1 MRRIL
6 SVIFLVGLYWLNK
19 FKKLNKIL
27 SMRQKEFIN
36 LNDKVIDSEK
46 LYKSIF
52 DASPDAIVMFDIN
65 YRILIA
71 SKSANEVLG
80 FEGDCLVGENI
91 LQFFVDKESKRIEK
105 NIRRVFNENNIG
117 TTNYRGKKNNNST
130 IYEVNSRAIKDD
142 NGNSINLVSII
153 RDVTQKV
160 ILEEVLEAREKQY
173 KELAKELELKN
184 ISLSER
190 VSIDNLTGIKNR
202 YYFDERIK
210 EEVDLA
216 KRQKASFSLLLF
228 DLDHFKLV
236 NDNFGH
242 DVGDKV
248 LKRVTDAVSKIIR
261 SYDIFARWG
270 GEEFVVLMP
279 NTTEAEAVPAAE
291 KIRKTVEDI
300 SHPDIEK
307 ITISIG
313 IAIWEADDDVDQI
326 FVKADKA
333 LYTAKN
339 QGRNRVMVYK
349 KS

>member
-6 SVIFLVGLYWLNK
+6 SVIFLVGLYWVNK

-130 IYEVNSRAIKDD
+130 IYEVNSRAIKDE
-142 NGNSINLVSII
+142 NCNSINLVSII

-173 KELAKELELKN
+173 KELAKELERKN

-242 DVGDKV
+242 DIGDKV

-339 QGRNRVMVYK
+339 QGRNRVIVYK
-349 KS
+349 NS

>member
-6 SVIFLVGLYWLNK
+6 SLIFLVGLYWLNK

-130 IYEVNSRAIKDD
+130 IYEVNSRAIKDE

-153 RDVTQKV
+153 RDVTQKAT
-160 ILEEVLEAREKQY
+160 LEEALEAREKQY

-313 IAIWEADDDVDQI
+313 IAIWELDDDVDQI

-339 QGRNRVMVYK
+339 QGRNRVIVYN

>member
-1 MRRIL
+1 MKRIL
-6 SVIFLVGLYWLNK
+6 SIIFLIGLYWL
-19 FKKLNKIL
+19 KKIKELNKAL
-27 SMRQKEFIN
+27 NERQAELIY
-36 LNDKVIDSEK
+36 LNDKVIESER
-46 LYKSIF
+46 LYKSIL
-52 DASPDAIVMFDIN
+52 DASPNAIVMLDMKYNI
-65 YRILIA
+65 ILA
-71 SKSANEVLG
+71 SNAAIDVLG
-80 FEGDCLVGENI
+80 YSGDSLIGENI
-91 LQFFVDKESKRIEK
+91 LQFFAEDEHLEIEK
-105 NIRRVFNENNIG
+105 NIDRVFQEENIG
-117 TTNYRGKKNNNST
+117 TTNYRGRKNDNST
-130 IYEVNSRAIKDD
+130 IFEVNSRAIKDE

-216 KRQKASFSLLLF
+216 KRQKVSFSLLLF

-242 DVGDKV
+242 DIGDKV

-279 NTTEAEAVPAAE
+279 NTTEAEAVLAAE
-291 KIRKTVEDI
+291 KIRKAVEDI
-300 SHPDIEK
+300 IHPDIEK

-313 IAIWEADDDVDQI
+313 IAIWEVDDDVDQI

-339 QGRNRVMVYK
+339 QGRNRVIVYK

>member
-19 FKKLNKIL
+19 FKKLNKTL

-130 IYEVNSRAIKDD
+130 IYEVNSRAIKDE

-173 KELAKELELKN
+173 KELAKELERKN

-216 KRQKASFSLLLF
+216 KRQKVSFSLLLF

-242 DVGDKV
+242 DIGDKV

-279 NTTEAEAVPAAE
+279 NTTEAEAVLAAE
-291 KIRKTVEDI
+291 KIRKAVEDI
-300 SHPDIEK
+300 IHPDIEK

-313 IAIWEADDDVDQI
+313 IAIWEVDDDVDQI

>member
-19 FKKLNKIL
+19 FKKLNKTL

-130 IYEVNSRAIKDD
+130 IYEVNSRAIKDE

-160 ILEEVLEAREKQY
+160 ILEELLEAREKQY
-173 KELAKELELKN
+173 KELAKELERKN

-216 KRQKASFSLLLF
+216 KRQKVSFSLLLF

-242 DVGDKV
+242 DIGDKV

-279 NTTEAEAVPAAE
+279 NTTEAEAVLAAE
-291 KIRKTVEDI
+291 KIRKAVEDI
-300 SHPDIEK
+300 IHPDIEK

-313 IAIWEADDDVDQI
+313 IAIWEVDDDVDQI

-339 QGRNRVMVYK
+339 QGRNRVIVYK

>member
-130 IYEVNSRAIKDD
+130 IYEVNSRAIKDE

-173 KELAKELELKN
+173 KELAKELERKN

-216 KRQKASFSLLLF
+216 KRQKVSFSLLLF

-242 DVGDKV
+242 DIGDKV

-279 NTTEAEAVPAAE
+279 NTTEAEAVLAAE
-291 KIRKTVEDI
+291 KIRKAVEDI
-300 SHPDIEK
+300 IHPDIEK

-313 IAIWEADDDVDQI
+313 IAIWEVDDDVDQI

-339 QGRNRVMVYK
+339 QGRNRVIVYK

>member
-173 KELAKELELKN
+173 KELAKELERKN

-216 KRQKASFSLLLF
+216 KRQKVSFSLLLF

-248 LKRVTDAVSKIIR
+248 LKRVTDAVSKILR

-300 SHPDIEK
+300 IHTDIEK

-313 IAIWEADDDVDQI
+313 IAIWEPDDDVDRI

-339 QGRNRVMVYK
+339 QGRNRVIVYK

>member
-1 MRRIL
+1 MKRIL
-6 SVIFLVGLYWLNK
+6 SIIFLIGLYWL
-19 FKKLNKIL
+19 KKIKELNKAL
-27 SMRQKEFIN
+27 NERQAELIY
-36 LNDKVIDSEK
+36 LNDKVIESER
-46 LYKSIF
+46 LYKSIL
-52 DASPDAIVMFDIN
+52 DASPNAIVMLDMKYNI
-65 YRILIA
+65 ILA
-71 SKSANEVLG
+71 SNAAIDVLG
-80 FEGDCLVGENI
+80 YSADSLIGENI
-91 LQFFVDKESKRIEK
+91 LQFFAEDEHLEIEK
-105 NIRRVFNENNIG
+105 NIDRVFQEENIG
-117 TTNYRGKKNNNST
+117 TTNYRGRKNDNST
-130 IYEVNSRAIKDD
+130 IFEVNSRAIKDE

-153 RDVTQKV
+153 RDVTQKAT
-160 ILEEVLEAREKQY
+160 LEEALEAREKQY

-216 KRQKASFSLLLF
+216 KRQKVSFSLLLF

-291 KIRKTVEDI
+291 KIRKNVEDI

>member
-1 MRRIL
+1 MKRIL
-6 SVIFLVGLYWLNK
+6 SIIFLIGLYWL
-19 FKKLNKIL
+19 KKIKELNKAL
-27 SMRQKEFIN
+27 NERQAELIY
-36 LNDKVIDSEK
+36 LNDKVIESER
-46 LYKSIF
+46 LYKSIL
-52 DASPDAIVMFDIN
+52 DASPNAIVMLDMKYNI
-65 YRILIA
+65 ILA
-71 SKSANEVLG
+71 SNAAIDVLG
-80 FEGDCLVGENI
+80 YSADSLIGENI
-91 LQFFVDKESKRIEK
+91 LQFFAEDEHLEIEK
-105 NIRRVFNENNIG
+105 NIDRVFQEENIG
-117 TTNYRGKKNNNST
+117 TTNYRGRKNDNST
-130 IYEVNSRAIKDD
+130 IFEVNSRAIKDE

-153 RDVTQKV
+153 RDVTQKAT
-160 ILEEVLEAREKQY
+160 LEEALEAREKQY

-339 QGRNRVMVYK
+339 QGRNRVIVYK

>member
-19 FKKLNKIL
+19 FKKLNKTL

-130 IYEVNSRAIKDD
+130 IYEVNSRAIKDE

-173 KELAKELELKN
+173 KELAKELERKN

-216 KRQKASFSLLLF
+216 KRQKVSFSLLLF

-242 DVGDKV
+242 DIGDKV

-279 NTTEAEAVPAAE
+279 NTTEAEAVLAAE
-291 KIRKTVEDI
+291 KIRKAVEDI
-300 SHPDIEK
+300 IHPDIEK

-313 IAIWEADDDVDQI
+313 IAIWEVDDDVDQI

-339 QGRNRVMVYK
+339 QGRNRVIVYK

>member
-19 FKKLNKIL
+19 FKKLNKTL

-130 IYEVNSRAIKDD
+130 IYEVNSRAIKDE

-160 ILEEVLEAREKQY
+160 ILEELLEAREKQY
-173 KELAKELELKN
+173 KELAKELERKN

-216 KRQKASFSLLLF
+216 KRQKVSFSLLLF
-228 DLDHFKLV
+228 DLDHFKHV

-242 DVGDKV
+242 DIGDKV

-279 NTTEAEAVPAAE
+279 NTTEAEAVLAAE
-291 KIRKTVEDI
+291 KIRKAVEDI
-300 SHPDIEK
+300 IHPDIEK

-313 IAIWEADDDVDQI
+313 IAIWEVDDDVDQI

-339 QGRNRVMVYK
+339 QGRNRVIVYK

>member
-19 FKKLNKIL
+19 FKKLNKTL

-173 KELAKELELKN
+173 KELAKELERKN

-216 KRQKASFSLLLF
+216 KRQKVSFSLLLF

-242 DVGDKV
+242 DIGDKV

-279 NTTEAEAVPAAE
+279 NTTEAEAVLAAE
-291 KIRKTVEDI
+291 KIRKAVEDI
-300 SHPDIEK
+300 IHPDIEK

-313 IAIWEADDDVDQI
+313 IAIWEVDDDVDQI

-339 QGRNRVMVYK
+339 QGRNRVIVYK

>member
-117 TTNYRGKKNNNST
+117 TTNYRGRKNNNST
-130 IYEVNSRAIKDD
+130 IYEVNSRAIKDE

-173 KELAKELELKN
+173 KELAKELERKN

-339 QGRNRVMVYK
+339 QGRNRVIVYK
-349 KS
+349 NS

>member
-19 FKKLNKIL
+19 FKKLNKTL

-130 IYEVNSRAIKDD
+130 IYEVNSRAIKDE

-173 KELAKELELKN
+173 KELAKELERKN

-339 QGRNRVMVYK
+339 QGRNRVIVYK

>member
-27 SMRQKEFIN
+27 SKRQKEFIN

-65 YRILIA
+65 YRILMA

-300 SHPDIEK
+300 IHPDIEK

-313 IAIWEADDDVDQI
+313 IAIWELDDDVDQI

-339 QGRNRVMVYK
+339 QGRNRVIVYN

>member
-130 IYEVNSRAIKDD
+130 IYEVNSRAIKDE

-300 SHPDIEK
+300 IHPDIEK

-313 IAIWEADDDVDQI
+313 IAIWEVDDDVDQI

-339 QGRNRVMVYK
+339 QGRNRVIVYN

>member
-19 FKKLNKIL
+19 FKKLNKTL

-130 IYEVNSRAIKDD
+130 IYEVNSRAIKDE

-216 KRQKASFSLLLF
+216 KRQKVSFSLLLF

-242 DVGDKV
+242 DIGDKV

-313 IAIWEADDDVDQI
+313 IAIWEVDDDVDQI

>member
-1 MRRIL
+1 M
-6 SVIFLVGLYWLNK
+6 
-19 FKKLNKIL
+19 
-27 SMRQKEFIN
+27 
-36 LNDKVIDSEK
+36 
-46 LYKSIF
+46 
-52 DASPDAIVMFDIN
+52 
-65 YRILIA
+65 
-71 SKSANEVLG
+71 
-80 FEGDCLVGENI
+80 
-91 LQFFVDKESKRIEK
+91 
-105 NIRRVFNENNIG
+105 
-117 TTNYRGKKNNNST
+117 
-130 IYEVNSRAIKDD
+130 
-142 NGNSINLVSII
+142 
-153 RDVTQKV
+153 
-160 ILEEVLEAREKQY
+160 
-173 KELAKELELKN
+173 
-184 ISLSER
+184 
-190 VSIDNLTGIKNR
+190 
-202 YYFDERIK
+202 
-210 EEVDLA
+210 
-216 KRQKASFSLLLF
+216 LF

-279 NTTEAEAVPAAE
+279 NTTEAEAVLAAE
-291 KIRKTVEDI
+291 KIRKAVEDI
-300 SHPDIEK
+300 IHPDIEK

>member
-130 IYEVNSRAIKDD
+130 IYEVNSRAIKDE

-173 KELAKELELKN
+173 KELAKELERKN

-339 QGRNRVMVYK
+339 QGRNRVIVYK

>member
-19 FKKLNKIL
+19 FKKLNKTL

-130 IYEVNSRAIKDD
+130 IYEVNSRAIKDE

-160 ILEEVLEAREKQY
+160 ILEELLEAREKQY
-173 KELAKELELKN
+173 KELAKELERKN

-216 KRQKASFSLLLF
+216 KRQKVSFSLLLF
-228 DLDHFKLV
+228 DLDHFKHV

-242 DVGDKV
+242 DIGDKV

-313 IAIWEADDDVDQI
+313 IAIWEVDDDVDQI

-339 QGRNRVMVYK
+339 QGRNRVIVYK

>member
-1 MRRIL
+1 MKRIL
-6 SVIFLVGLYWLNK
+6 SIIFLIGLYWL
-19 FKKLNKIL
+19 KKIKELNKAL
-27 SMRQKEFIN
+27 NERQAELIY
-36 LNDKVIDSEK
+36 LNDKVIESER
-46 LYKSIF
+46 LYKSIL
-52 DASPDAIVMFDIN
+52 DASPNAIVMLDMKYNI
-65 YRILIA
+65 ILA
-71 SKSANEVLG
+71 SNAAIDVLG
-80 FEGDCLVGENI
+80 YSGDSLIGENI
-91 LQFFVDKESKRIEK
+91 LQFFAEDEHLEIEK
-105 NIRRVFNENNIG
+105 NIDRVFQEENIG
-117 TTNYRGKKNNNST
+117 TTNYRGRKNDNST
-130 IYEVNSRAIKDD
+130 IFEVNSRAIKDE

-153 RDVTQKV
+153 RDVTQKAT
-160 ILEEVLEAREKQY
+160 LEEALEAREKQY

-216 KRQKASFSLLLF
+216 KRQKVSFSLLLF

-279 NTTEAEAVPAAE
+279 NTTEAEAVTAAE

>member
-1 MRRIL
+1 MKRIL
-6 SVIFLVGLYWLNK
+6 SIIFLIGLYWL
-19 FKKLNKIL
+19 KKIKELNKAL
-27 SMRQKEFIN
+27 NERQAELIY
-36 LNDKVIDSEK
+36 LNDKVIESER
-46 LYKSIF
+46 LYKSILE
-52 DASPDAIVMFDIN
+52 ASPNAIVMLDMKYNI
-65 YRILIA
+65 ILA
-71 SKSANEVLG
+71 SNAAIDVLG
-80 FEGDCLVGENI
+80 YSGDSLIGENI
-91 LQFFVDKESKRIEK
+91 LQFFAEDEHLEIEK
-105 NIRRVFNENNIG
+105 NIDRVFQEENIG
-117 TTNYRGKKNNNST
+117 TTNYRGRKNDNST
-130 IYEVNSRAIKDD
+130 IFEVNSRAIKDE

-153 RDVTQKV
+153 RDVTQKAT
-160 ILEEVLEAREKQY
+160 LEEALEAREKQY

-216 KRQKASFSLLLF
+216 KRQKVSFSLLLF

-279 NTTEAEAVPAAE
+279 NTTEAEAVTAAE

-313 IAIWEADDDVDQI
+313 IAIWELHDDVDQI

-339 QGRNRVMVYK
+339 QGRNRVIVYK

>member
-19 FKKLNKIL
+19 FKKLNKTL

-130 IYEVNSRAIKDD
+130 IYEVNSRAIKDE

-160 ILEEVLEAREKQY
+160 ILEELLEAREKQY
-173 KELAKELELKN
+173 KELAKELERKN

-216 KRQKASFSLLLF
+216 KRQKVSFSLLLF

-313 IAIWEADDDVDQI
+313 IAIWEPDDDVDQI

-339 QGRNRVMVYK
+339 QGRNRVIVYK

>member
-19 FKKLNKIL
+19 FKKLNKTL
-27 SMRQKEFIN
+27 SMRQKEFIH
-36 LNDKVIDSEK
+36 LNDKVIDREK

-130 IYEVNSRAIKDD
+130 IYEVNSRAIKDE

-160 ILEEVLEAREKQY
+160 ILEELLEAREKQY
-173 KELAKELELKN
+173 KELAKELERKN

-216 KRQKASFSLLLF
+216 KRQKVSFSLLLF
-228 DLDHFKLV
+228 DLDHFKHV

-242 DVGDKV
+242 DIGDKV

-279 NTTEAEAVPAAE
+279 NTTEAEAVLAAE
-291 KIRKTVEDI
+291 KIRKAVEDI

-339 QGRNRVMVYK
+339 QGRNRVIVYK
-349 KS
+349 NS

>member
-1 MRRIL
+1 M
-6 SVIFLVGLYWLNK
+6 
-19 FKKLNKIL
+19 
-27 SMRQKEFIN
+27 
-36 LNDKVIDSEK
+36 
-46 LYKSIF
+46 
-52 DASPDAIVMFDIN
+52 
-65 YRILIA
+65 
-71 SKSANEVLG
+71 
-80 FEGDCLVGENI
+80 
-91 LQFFVDKESKRIEK
+91 
-105 NIRRVFNENNIG
+105 
-117 TTNYRGKKNNNST
+117 
-130 IYEVNSRAIKDD
+130 
-142 NGNSINLVSII
+142 
-153 RDVTQKV
+153 TQKAT
-160 ILEEVLEAREKQY
+160 LEEALEAREKQY

-216 KRQKASFSLLLF
+216 KRQKVSFSLLLF

-339 QGRNRVMVYK
+339 QGRNRVIVYK